1 MPGESVLGGED
12 KLSPVGQ
19 ERKGAP
25 GESPVSANR

>member
-1 MPGESVLGGED
+1 MSCESVLGGED
-12 KLSPVGQ
+12 KLSVGQ